1 MSRELIVVWA
11 GRHLR
16 PEWEALCGRYR
27 KRIRRVVPV
36 RELPVKVR
44 RVAPER
50 RPRAEAEAILA
61 ALPDPVWLIAL
72 DSGGDAPTS
81 EQLAAE
87 LGRLRRDWPHPIA
100 FAVGS
105 DAGLGRTVL
114 AAARRVLSLGPLTFP
129 HELARLIL
137 YEQIYR
143 ALAIDGG
150 SAYHRG
156 DPRAE

>member
-1 MSRELIVVWA
+1 LSRELIVVWA

-16 PEWEALCGRYR
+16 PEWQALCERYR
-27 KRIRRVVPV
+27 KRIGRGVPV

-44 RVAPER
+44 RTAPEQ
-50 RPRAEAEAILA
+50 RPRAEAEAMLA

-72 DSGGDAPTS
+72 DPGGEAPTS
-81 EQLAAE
+81 ERLAAE

-105 DAGLGRTVL
+105 DAGLDPTVL

-137 YEQIYR
+137 YEQLYR
-143 ALAIDGG
+143 ALAIESG

-156 DPRAE
+156 E

>member
-1 MSRELIVVWA
+1 M
-11 GRHLR
+11 
-16 PEWEALCGRYR
+16 
-27 KRIRRVVPV
+27 
-36 RELPVKVR
+36 
-44 RVAPER
+44 
-50 RPRAEAEAILA
+50 LA

-72 DSGGDAPTS
+72 DPGGEAPTS
-81 EQLAAE
+81 ERLAAE

-105 DAGLGRTVL
+105 DAGLDPTVL

-137 YEQIYR
+137 YEQLYR
-143 ALAIDGG
+143 ALAIESG

-156 DPRAE
+156 E